1 MGPSQRHM
9 LLVQCAWIHSIFPKW
24 WIFAFEGLS
33 DFQPFIRPSIQWV
46 LDPVPADWV
55 RGRLHPGQYI
65 IVLTKRKGEP
75 FMLTFISMA
84 SLESSNKLARMPLHP
99 VTCPETDSN
108 SQPSCFKASTMR
120 LSFPEML
127 FFLEVLKARLT
138 TQEPCWKTSG
148 WFCRQLFQ
156 TLFKLTL
163 VSLVTWI

>member
-1 MGPSQRHM
+1 MENTSIVYFSELDIICCKKNLATPMGPSQRHM

-84 SLESSNKLARMPLHP
+84 SLESSNKLACMPLHP
-99 VTCPETDSN
+99 VTCRKPWD
-108 SQPSCFKASTMR
+108 R
-120 LSFPEML
+120 
-127 FFLEVLKARLT
+127 
-138 TQEPCWKTSG
+138 
-148 WFCRQLFQ
+148 
-156 TLFKLTL
+156 FKLTTIL
-163 VSLVTWI
+163 LQGKYHASLLSRDALFPWSP